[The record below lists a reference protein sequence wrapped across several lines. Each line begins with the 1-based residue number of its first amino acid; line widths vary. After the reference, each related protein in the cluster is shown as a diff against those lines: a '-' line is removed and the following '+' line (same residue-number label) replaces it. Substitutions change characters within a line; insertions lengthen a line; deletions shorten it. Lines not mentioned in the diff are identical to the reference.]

1 MTLDRWIPFKSEG
14 TAVRCR
20 IFCFPHAGGSA
31 ATYRPLRR
39 LMPPEIDLCP
49 VQLPGRAGRLNEPP
63 CNSMSALMEQ
73 LHRALEPCR
82 TVRFGFFGHSVG
94 SWMAY
99 EAARQLR
106 SSDGRTAV
114 HLFVSSRN
122 SPKRA
127 CADPPPAR
135 SRSDDDLLA
144 ILRRFGGT
152 PAAIMQRPELMAALL
167 PALRADLAL
176 GDEYAVD
183 PLDSIACPITAFGA
197 PTTSRM
203 RAPSSPGANSR
214 VEGSGPAFSPA
225 GIFTS
230 RLQQGRSPGRSL
242 KTCMHS
248 WARTRPA
255 SDRSH

>member
-73 LHRALEPCR
+73 LHRALQPL
-82 TVRFGFFGHSVG
+82 TTIPFGFFGHSVG
-94 SWMAY
+94 AWMAY

-114 HLFVSSRN
+114 HLFVSARG
-122 SPKRA
+122 SPR
-127 CADPPPAR
+127 CVPADPLPAR
-135 SRSDDDLLA
+135 PLSDCDLLA
-144 ILRRFGGT
+144 ILKRFGGT
-152 PAAIMQRPELMAALL
+152 PTAIMECPELVAALL

-176 GDEYAVD
+176 A
-183 PLDSIACPITAFGA
+183 
-197 PTTSRM
+197 
-203 RAPSSPGANSR
+203 
-214 VEGSGPAFSPA
+214 
-225 GIFTS
+225 
-230 RLQQGRSPGRSL
+230 
-242 KTCMHS
+242 
-248 WARTRPA
+248 
-255 SDRSH
+255 